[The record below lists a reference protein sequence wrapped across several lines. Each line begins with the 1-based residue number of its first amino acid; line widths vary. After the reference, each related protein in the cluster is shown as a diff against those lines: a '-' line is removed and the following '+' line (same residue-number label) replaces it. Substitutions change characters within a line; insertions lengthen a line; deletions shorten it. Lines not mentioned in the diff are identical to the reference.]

1 MVLEVDDIHAYY
13 DESHIL
19 HGVTV
24 HLKNGELVGL
34 IGNNGVGK
42 TTLLRSV
49 MGLTDIRSGNIY
61 LKGAN
66 ISHLPPHKVSRL
78 GVSLVPENREIFPDL
93 TVLENLTVGTN
104 NSRKNRK
111 TIPERIYD
119 YFPVLK
125 ERLDQKGGTL
135 SGGEQQMLA
144 IARGLVG
151 DPDLILLDEFSE
163 GLQPLI
169 IQNIIKILRRVQKE
183 GVSILMVEQ
192 DARLALHLS
201 SRIYIMEKG
210 EISYHGFS
218 EELLSNETILK
229 DHLAI

>member
-42 TTLLRSV
+42 TTLLKSV

-119 YFPVLK
+119 YFPILK

-210 EISYHGFS
+210 EISYHGLS

>member
-24 HLKNGELVGL
+24 HLRNGEIVGL

-42 TTLLRSV
+42 TTLLKSV

-78 GVSLVPENREIFPDL
+78 GVSLIPENREIFPDL

-119 YFPVLK
+119 YFPILK

-163 GLQPLI
+163 GLQPVV

-183 GVSILMVEQ
+183 GVTILMVEQ

-201 SRIYIMEKG
+201 NRIYIMEKG
-210 EISYHGFS
+210 EISYHGLS

>member
-1 MVLEVDDIHAYY
+1 
-13 DESHIL
+13 
-19 HGVTV
+19 
-24 HLKNGELVGL
+24 
-34 IGNNGVGK
+34 
-42 TTLLRSV
+42 
-49 MGLTDIRSGNIY
+49 
-61 LKGAN
+61 
-66 ISHLPPHKVSRL
+66 
-78 GVSLVPENREIFPDL
+78 
-93 TVLENLTVGTN
+93 
-104 NSRKNRK
+104 
-111 TIPERIYD
+111 
-119 YFPVLK
+119 
-125 ERLDQKGGTL
+125 
-135 SGGEQQMLA
+135 MLA

-210 EISYHGFS
+210 EISYHGLS

-229 DHLAI
+229 DHLAV